1 MANELIIR
9 HGLISKGGVRVPFTE
24 VNNQDYSVSGGTDYY
39 VEVNASSA
47 DRTITLPTPL
57 ELEGQIFVIKNKY
70 NSNNKVIVAT
80 VGSETID
87 GSSTVTLSPSESLEV
102 STNGTNWTK
111 FAETGQSL
119 GAGCYDTDIET
130 IDTNF
135 NVPSTNKITVW
146 NQVGSSNLV
155 AVNKTQNGIDISQI
169 LLSFEQDSGII
180 TITDSSD
187 NFCSFTPQTIG
198 TGSTYVTFTQVNSLI
213 TGTLPEDMDLLV

>member
-47 DRTITLPTPL
+47 DRTITLPTPA
-57 ELEGQIFVIKNKY
+57 EGQIFVIKNKY

-119 GAGCYDTDIET
+119 GAGCYSTDLANTADADPSANQIT
-130 IDTNF
+130 TNSDGTTSKLK
-135 NVPSTNKITVW
+135 VHE
-146 NQVGSSNLV
+146 
-155 AVNKTQNGIDISQI
+155 TQNGIDIAGI
-169 LLSFEQDSGII
+169 LASFEANAGFI

-187 NFCSFTPQTIG
+187 NFCSFTPSRIV
-198 TGSTYVTFTQVNSLI
+198 TGK
-213 TGTLPEDMDLLV
+213 LVVPSEFVVI